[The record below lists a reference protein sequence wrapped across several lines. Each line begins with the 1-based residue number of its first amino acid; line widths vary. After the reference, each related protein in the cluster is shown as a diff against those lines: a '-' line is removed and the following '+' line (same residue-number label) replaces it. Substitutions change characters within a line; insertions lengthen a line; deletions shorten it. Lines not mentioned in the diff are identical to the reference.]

1 MVMKIKIALLIIGL
15 CSAGAAFAQSSVTLY
30 GVADNGLT
38 YTNNQAGGK
47 TFQAS
52 SGGLGGSKFG
62 FLGKEDLGGNTA
74 AIFQLE
80 SGYSI
85 DNGALGYNGAL
96 FGRQAYVGLSGD
108 YGKVLLGRQYD
119 FMVTNLQG
127 LSSAQLFGGAL
138 GSHAGDVDGI
148 WGSNPINNVVKYVS
162 PNFNGLQLGSLY
174 SLGGVPGAAGQ
185 NRAYGFGATY
195 ANGNAKLGAAFLN
208 VSNPATVL
216 YASAAS
222 PVPNQSFTDP
232 VTNPI
237 YSGYASARSY
247 QTFGAGGTYAL
258 GKATLGVL
266 YTNTRFSNMFQTS
279 STPASGSVMF
289 NSFEGYAS
297 YSFTPAIMA
306 GAAYNFTETDT
317 ARYSQVVLG
326 TQYNLSKRTFLY
338 LITAYEHAG
347 GIDSTGHAAV
357 ADLTYLTAAN
367 GPNQAAVRIGMRHS
381 F

>member
-1 MVMKIKIALLIIGL
+1 MMMKIKIALLNIGL
-15 CSAGAAFAQSSVTLY
+15 WSAGAVFAQSSVTLY

-38 YTNNQAGGK
+38 YTNNQNGGK
-47 TFQAS
+47 AFQAS

-62 FLGKEDLGGNTA
+62 LLGKEDLGGNTS

-108 YGKVLLGRQYD
+108 YGSIRLGRQYD
-119 FMVTNLQG
+119 FMVSDLQS

-162 PNFNGLQLGSLY
+162 PTFNGLQVGSLY
-174 SLGGVPGAAGQ
+174 SLGGVPGAGGK

-195 ANGNAKLGAAFLN
+195 ANGNTKLGAAYLN
-208 VSNPATVL
+208 VNNPATVL
-216 YASAAS
+216 YAAAAA
-222 PVPNQSFTDP
+222 PVPNQSFSNP
-232 VTNPI
+232 ITNPI
-237 YSGYASARSY
+237 YSGYASAQSY

-258 GKATLGVL
+258 GKATLGLL
-266 YTNTRFSNMFQTS
+266 YTNTHFSNMFATS
-279 STPASGSVMF
+279 STPASGSATF
-289 NSFEGYAS
+289 NSIEGYTS
-297 YSFTPAIMA
+297 YQFTPAIMA
-306 GAAYNFTETDT
+306 GAAYNFTKTST
-317 ARYSQVVLG
+317 ARYNQVVLG
-326 TQYNLSKRTFLY
+326 TQYSFSKRTFLY
-338 LITAYEHAG
+338 LITAWEHAG

-357 ADLTYLTAAN
+357 ADLTYLGAAN
-367 GPNQAAVRIGMRHS
+367 GPNPTAVRIGMRHS